1 MNSIFSEEGAE
12 SGDIFHAPRV
22 AHQLLEVR
30 EVFAEPV
37 EGETLFKKPSVRDE
51 RISRRVVFEP
61 NVVDEIEIDIEVVF
75 DHCGVNARRGV
86 IFLEGFCEGV

>member
-37 EGETLFKKPSVRDE
+37 EGETLFKKP
-51 RISRRVVFEP
+51 
-61 NVVDEIEIDIEVVF
+61 
-75 DHCGVNARRGV
+75 GV
-86 IFLEGFCEGV
+86 